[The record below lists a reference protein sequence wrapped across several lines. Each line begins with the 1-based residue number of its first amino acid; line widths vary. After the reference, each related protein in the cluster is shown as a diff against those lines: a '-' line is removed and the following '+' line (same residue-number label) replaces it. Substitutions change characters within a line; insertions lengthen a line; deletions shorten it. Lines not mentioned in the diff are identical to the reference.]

1 MGETRRRRGVIT
13 VLGQLLTELGHRHGR
28 TSACSALQVRHQ
40 QAPVIPLNVEHGELE
55 VGQVVGLHRRHNNL
69 WAICEA
75 DADELLDF
83 DGAVYYSAETD
94 MAADGSDVLVTAVA
108 LTAQPAAVA
117 IQPVQMYRGA
127 VAEAV
132 FRTSF
137 GRDNYWLKEILEQ
150 TLEQRYKRRAGDAI
164 YVSYPPVARPSEYV
178 SRGSAP
184 SRGPIR
190 HSPWRGKILSVR

>member
-1 MGETRRRRGVIT
+1 MRS
-13 VLGQLLTELGHRHGR
+13 
-28 TSACSALQVRHQ
+28 SAVSALQVRHQ
-40 QAPVIPLNVEHGELE
+40 QAPAIPLNVEHGDLE
-55 VGQVVGLHRRHNNL
+55 VGQVVGLHRRNNAL
-69 WAICEA
+69 LAVCEA

-83 DGAVYYSAETD
+83 DQPIYYSAETNT
-94 MAADGSDVLVTAVA
+94 AADGSDVLVTAIA

-137 GRDNYWLKEILEQ
+137 GRDDYWRKELLEQ
-150 TLEQRYKRRAGDAI
+150 TLEERYKRRAGDAI
-164 YVSYPPVARPSEYV
+164 YVSYPPVVAERGEYV